1 MRRILH
7 LVIIS
12 ILTAAGSAQCADSL
26 GVNAEAYADSQVVL
40 STSLGEVVL
49 DLFPDVAPKHVTS
62 FVRLI
67 NMGFYDSLTF
77 HRIIKET
84 LIQGGFPKGDSLGK
98 GPWNVPAEFSNLKHT
113 DGTLAMAR
121 SRDFNSASCQF
132 YIGMRPMPFLDGKY
146 TIFGHVA
153 DSASLAVVHQIG
165 SVKTTG
171 KQPYPKRSDF
181 PLEPVYI
188 KKAYLRLN
196 PGVKTD

>member
-1 MRRILH
+1 MRWILH
-7 LVIIS
+7 LVVFS
-12 ILTAAGSAQCADSL
+12 LLAAGGSAQCADSL
-26 GVNAEAYADSQVVL
+26 GHNAEAYADSQVVL
-40 STSLGEVVL
+40 STSLGEIVL

-67 NMGFYDSLTF
+67 NSGFYDSLTF

-84 LIQGGFPKGDSLGK
+84 LIQGGCPKGDGLGK
-98 GPWNVPAEFSNLKHT
+98 GPWNVPAEFSDLKHS

-121 SRDFNSASCQF
+121 SRDINSGSCQF
-132 YIGMRPMPFLDGKY
+132 YICMRPMPFLDGKY

-153 DSASLAVVHQIG
+153 DSTSLAVVHKIG

-171 KQPYPKRSDF
+171 KQPYPKKSDF

-196 PGVKTD
+196 PAAKSD